1 MHAMRMPERRAVRS
15 NASALCV
22 PAGASGGLVAAGS
35 FSSRGTLS
43 LPSPVATFSRS
54 GLASTVLS

>member
-1 MHAMRMPERRAVRS
+1 MHAARMPERRAVGF
-15 NASALCV
+15 NASSLCV
-22 PAGASGGLVAAGS
+22 SAGASAGLVAAGS

-43 LPSPVATFSRS
+43 LPSPVATSSRS

>member
-1 MHAMRMPERRAVRS
+1 MHAARMPERRAVRFA
-15 NASALCV
+15 ASSLCV
-22 PAGASGGLVAAGS
+22 SAGASGWLVAASS
-35 FSSRGTLS
+35 FSSRGTLA